1 MLDGVG
7 SREAMGEDFGGGM
20 TRVEVDYL
28 VREEW
33 ARSAEDIYWRH
44 SKTGL
49 HASPADQQRLVAY
62 LRDMPPDRR
71 AAGRPGE

>member
-1 MLDGVG
+1 
-7 SREAMGEDFGGGM
+7 MGEDFGGGL

-44 SKTGL
+44 TKTGL
-49 HASPADQQRLVAY
+49 YASPADQQRL
-62 LRDMPPDRR
+62 
-71 AAGRPGE
+71 AACLQDAARGLP